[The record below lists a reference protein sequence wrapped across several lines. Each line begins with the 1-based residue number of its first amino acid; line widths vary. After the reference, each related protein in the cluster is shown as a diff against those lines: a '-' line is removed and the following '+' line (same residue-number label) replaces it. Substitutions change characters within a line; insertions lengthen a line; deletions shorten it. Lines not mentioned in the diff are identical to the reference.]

1 MGSVIMICTNSTDLY
16 AKQPEK
22 RGVAC
27 HQRALDRYVILHLV
41 STIIILLHLFI
52 RGSKA
57 HYITWQITTFA
68 VQNCMSLHFYLIK
81 KK

>member
-22 RGVAC
+22 RGAAC

-57 HYITWQITTFA
+57 HYLANYNFCCSELYELA
-68 VQNCMSLHFYLIK
+68 LLSN
-81 KK
+81 